1 MKIDLSTIEGYES
14 MTPEQKLSALEG
26 FEFDTTELDALRAQ
40 TKKDKDLIS
49 KYTGEIST
57 LKKAQTA
64 GLTEAEKR
72 AREQEEAMTELQSKY
87 DALLKSSTI
96 SNYKSKYLSLGYEE
110 GLAADTADALAN
122 GDMERFF
129 TNVGKHL
136 ETIEKR
142 QKADAAR
149 NTPKLDGKGSGPK
162 AMTQEDIFKIKDTAE
177 RQRAIEQHP
186 ELFGI
191 E

>member
-1 MKIDLSTIEGYES
+1 
-14 MTPEQKLSALEG
+14 
-26 FEFDTTELDALRAQ
+26 
-40 TKKDKDLIS
+40 
-49 KYTGEIST
+49 
-57 LKKAQTA
+57 
-64 GLTEAEKR
+64 
-72 AREQEEAMTELQSKY
+72 MTELQSKY

-129 TNVGKHL
+129 TNVQRHL

-149 NTPKLDGKGSGPK
+149 NTPKLDGKGAGNK
-162 AMTQEDIFKIKDTAE
+162 TMTQEDIFKIKDTME